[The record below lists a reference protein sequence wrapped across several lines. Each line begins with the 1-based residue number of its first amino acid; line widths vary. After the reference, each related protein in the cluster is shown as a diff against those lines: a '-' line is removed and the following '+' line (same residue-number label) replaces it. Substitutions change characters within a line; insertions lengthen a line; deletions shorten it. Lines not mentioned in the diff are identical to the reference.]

1 MEDPYIWMEDLK
13 DPRVR
18 DFILEENTKLRRF
31 LGALP
36 EKWYSEIRKFYTLP
50 YLIQGSITSSGYFKL
65 YRMGEEYVIIRDD
78 ARIISSKDLG
88 ENTIIQNFYVNESGE
103 LLAFTYSQGSDE
115 GMTELLDLK
124 SGEIVDELK
133 GTVYDIIWINPEEY
147 YYVRMYRGGRTPDGV
162 EAPATRVFLR
172 KNGEE
177 KMVFGRGIPTSHF
190 IGIRKTHDG
199 KYIMGEISYGWSR
212 SDIFF
217 GPLEEP
223 DEWKKVYGG
232 DFVCHPIGYRGE
244 LYILS
249 YENDGMG
256 KVITPSRE
264 VIGEKE
270 YPLEEATLI
279 GNRIL
284 AIYLKDASSFIN
296 IFNLKGKL
304 LGIFEFDIPG
314 SVEIM
319 DSKKNETLFKYT
331 SFTIPYRLYTLK
343 KEIELLESQE
353 IEGDYEIDEDWVASK
368 DGTKI
373 HMFMVKKSGIQCSRA
388 IVYGYGGF
396 RISLAPRFYPHII
409 PLLNRGGCFV
419 VANLR
424 GGNEYGEKWHRAG
437 MRENKQNVFDDYIA
451 CLEKL
456 KSQGVKVVAWGRS
469 NGGLLVS
476 ATLVQ
481 RPDVIDGSII
491 GYPVIDMLRFH
502 KLYIGAAWIPEYGNP
517 DGEDREFLLKYS
529 PYHNIVPKKYP
540 PTLIYTGLY
549 DDRVHPAH
557 AFKFAMKMKN
567 VGAPVYLRV
576 ETKSGHI
583 GASQEI
589 RMRELADIMAFASK
603 ILEI

>member
-1 MEDPYIWMEDLK
+1 MEDPYIWMENLK

-31 LGALP
+31 LGSLP
-36 EKWYSEIRKFYTLP
+36 EKWYPEIRKFYTLP
-50 YLIQGSITSSGYFKL
+50 YLIQARITSSGYFKL
-65 YRMGEEYVIIRDD
+65 YRMGEEYVIMRDD
-78 ARIISSKDLG
+78 VRIISSKDLG

-115 GMTELLDLK
+115 GITKLLDLK
-124 SGEIVDELK
+124 SGEIVDELR

-147 YYVRMYRGGRTPDGV
+147 YYVRMYRSGRTPDGV

-190 IGIRKTHDG
+190 IGIRKTG

-212 SDIFF
+212 TDIFF
-217 GPLEEP
+217 GPLEEA

-249 YENDGMG
+249 YENGGMG
-256 KVITPSRE
+256 KIITPLRE
-264 VIGEKE
+264 VVSEKE
-270 YPLEEATLI
+270 YPLEGATLI

-284 AIYLKDASSFIN
+284 AIYLKEASSFIN

-304 LGIFEFDIPG
+304 LGVFEFDIPG
-314 SVEIM
+314 TMEIM
-319 DSKKNETLFKYT
+319 DSKKNEALLKYT
-331 SFTIPYRLYTLK
+331 SFTIPYRLYTFK

-353 IEGDYEIDEDWVASK
+353 IEGDYEIDEDWATSK

-373 HMFMVKKSGIQCSRA
+373 HMFIVRKSGIKCSRA

-396 RISLAPRFYPHII
+396 RISLTPRFYPHII
-409 PLLNRGGCFV
+409 PLLNRGGCFIV
-419 VANLR
+419 TNLR

-437 MRENKQNVFDDYIA
+437 MREKKQNVFDDYIA
-451 CLEKL
+451 CLKKL
-456 KSQGVKVVAWGRS
+456 RSQGVKVVAWGRS

-481 RPDVIDGSII
+481 RPDVMDGAII

-502 KLYIGAAWIPEYGNP
+502 KLYIGASWIPEYGNP
-517 DGEDREFLLKYS
+517 DEEDREFLLKYS
-529 PYHNIVPKKYP
+529 PYHNIMPKKYP

-557 AFKFAMKMKN
+557 AFKFTMKMKN